1 MSTPILTLN
10 DGTKI
15 PQLGLGV
22 WKMPDD
28 EAPGIILSALN
39 AGYRHI
45 DTAAAYG
52 NEAGVGRGIA
62 ESDVPREEIF
72 VTSKLW
78 NDRQGYD
85 AALRAFDET
94 MDKLGFDTLDL
105 YLIHWPMPAQDQYV
119 DSWKALIRLREEGR
133 IRAIG
138 VSNFLPDHLERLI
151 EETGEAPAINQIE
164 LHPYFQQ
171 AKQREVHEKLGI
183 ATECWSPLGQG
194 EALSDA
200 ILTEIASRYGKS
212 AAQVILRWQIQLGL
226 VTIPKSSNHDR
237 MRENISIFD
246 FELTEAEMAQIKDL
260 DSVEGRIG
268 PDPATAK
275 F

>member
-94 MDKLGFDTLDL
+94 MGKLGFDTLDL

-200 ILTEIASRYGKS
+200 ILTEVASRYGKS

-226 VTIPKSSNHDR
+226 VTIPKSYNHDR

-260 DSVEGRIG
+260 DSAEGRIG

>member
-1 MSTPILTLN
+1 MSVPTLTLN

-62 ESDVPREEIF
+62 QSDVPREEIF

-78 NDRQGYD
+78 NDRQGFD
-85 AALRAFDET
+85 EALRAFDET
-94 MDKLGFDTLDL
+94 MGKLGFDYLDL
-105 YLIHWPMPAQDQYV
+105 YLIHWPMPHRDRYV
-119 DSWKALIRLREEGR
+119 ESWKALIRLREEGR
-133 IRAIG
+133 IRTIG

-151 EETGEAPAINQIE
+151 DETGEAPAINQIE
-164 LHPYFQQ
+164 LHPCFQQ
-171 AKQREVHEKLGI
+171 ASQRQVHAKLGI

-194 EALSDA
+194 EALSDP

-212 AAQVILRWQIQLGL
+212 AAQVILRWQVQLGL
-226 VTIPKSSNHDR
+226 VTIPKSANHDR

-246 FELTEAEMAQIKDL
+246 FELTEAEMAQIKGL
-260 DSVEGRIG
+260 DSADGRIG
-268 PDPATAK
+268 PDPATAD

>member
-94 MDKLGFDTLDL
+94 MSKLGFDTLDL

-260 DSVEGRIG
+260 DSAEGRIG

>member
-1 MSTPILTLN
+1 MSVPTLTLN
-10 DGTKI
+10 DGIKI

-22 WKMPDD
+22 WKMDD
-28 EAPGIILSALN
+28 ADAPAIIENALD

-62 ESDVPREEIF
+62 QSGVAREDIF

-85 AALRAFDET
+85 ETKRAFDET
-94 MDKLGFDTLDL
+94 MGKLGFDYLDL
-105 YLIHWPMPAQDQYV
+105 YLIHWPMPAKDKYV
-119 DSWKALIRLREEGR
+119 EAWKALIELRDAGR

-164 LHPYFQQ
+164 LHPRFQQ
-171 AKQREVHEKLGI
+171 AAQREVHEKLGI
-183 ATECWSPLGQG
+183 TTECWSPLGQG
-194 EALSDA
+194 EALSNP
-200 ILTEIASRYGKS
+200 ILTEIAARYGKS
-212 AAQVILRWQIQLGL
+212 AAQVTLSWQIQLGC
-226 VTIPKSSNHDR
+226 VTIPKSANHER
-237 MRENISIFD
+237 MRENIDVFD
-246 FELTEAEMAQIKDL
+246 FELTEGEMAQIKDI
-260 DSVEGRIG
+260 DSAEGRIG
-268 PDPATAK
+268 PDPATAD

>member
-1 MSTPILTLN
+1 MSVPTLTLN
-10 DGTKI
+10 DGIKI

-22 WKMPDD
+22 WKMEDAETPR
-28 EAPGIILSALN
+28 IIRNALD

-52 NEAGVGRGIA
+52 NEVGVGRGVA
-62 ESDVPREEIF
+62 DSDVAREDIF

-85 AALRAFDET
+85 ETKLAFDET
-94 MDKLGFDTLDL
+94 LDKLGFDYLDL
-105 YLIHWPMPAQDQYV
+105 YLIHWPMPAKDKYV
-119 DSWKALIRLREEGR
+119 ETWRAMIELRDAGR

-164 LHPYFQQ
+164 LHPRFQQ
-171 AKQREVHEKLGI
+171 ADQRAAHEKLGI
-183 ATECWSPLGQG
+183 TTECWSPLGQG
-194 EALSDA
+194 EALA
-200 ILTEIASRYGKS
+200 NPILTEIAARHGVS
-212 AAQVILRWQIQLGL
+212 AAQVTLRWQIQLGL
-226 VTIPKSSNHDR
+226 VTIPKSANHER
-237 MRENISIFD
+237 MRENIDVFD
-246 FELTEAEMAQIKDL
+246 FELSEREMAQIKQIDTAA
-260 DSVEGRIG
+260 GRIG
-268 PDPATAK
+268 PNPATAD

>member
-1 MSTPILTLN
+1 MSVPTLTLN
-10 DGTKI
+10 DGIKI

-22 WKMPDD
+22 WKMDD
-28 EAPGIILSALN
+28 ADAPAIIENALD

-62 ESDVPREEIF
+62 QSAVAREDIF

-85 AALRAFDET
+85 ETKRAFDET
-94 MDKLGFDTLDL
+94 MGKLGFDYLDL
-105 YLIHWPMPAQDQYV
+105 YLIHWPMPTKDKYV
-119 DSWKALIRLREEGR
+119 ETWKALIELRDAGR

-164 LHPYFQQ
+164 LHPRFQQ
-171 AKQREVHEKLGI
+171 AAQREVHEKLGI
-183 ATECWSPLGQG
+183 TTECWSPLGQG
-194 EALSDA
+194 EALSNP
-200 ILTEIASRYGKS
+200 ILTEIAARYGKS
-212 AAQVILRWQIQLGL
+212 AAQVTLRWQIQLGC
-226 VTIPKSSNHDR
+226 VTIPKSANHER
-237 MRENISIFD
+237 MRENIDVFD
-246 FELTEAEMAQIKDL
+246 FELTEDEMAQIKDI
-260 DSVEGRIG
+260 DSAEGRIG
-268 PDPATAK
+268 PDPATAD

>member
-94 MDKLGFDTLDL
+94 MGKLGFDTLDL

-200 ILTEIASRYGKS
+200 ILTEVASRYGKS

-260 DSVEGRIG
+260 DSAEGRIG

>member
-237 MRENISIFD
+237 IRENISIFD

-260 DSVEGRIG
+260 DSAEGRIG

>member
-183 ATECWSPLGQG
+183 VTECWSPLGQG

-246 FELTEAEMAQIKDL
+246 FELTEAEMAQIKGL
-260 DSVEGRIG
+260 DSAEGRIG

>member
-1 MSTPILTLN
+1 MTVPTITLN
-10 DGTKI
+10 DGTRI

-22 WKMPDD
+22 WKMEDG
-28 EAPGIILSALN
+28 AVSGIIRSALG

-62 ESDVPREEIF
+62 ECDLPREEIF

-78 NDRQGYD
+78 NDKQGYD
-85 AALRAFDET
+85 AALRGFDET
-94 MDKLGFDTLDL
+94 MGKLGLDRLDL
-105 YLIHWPMPAQDQYV
+105 YLIHWPMPHQGLYV
-119 DSWKALIRLREEGR
+119 ETWKALIRLREEGR
-133 IRAIG
+133 VRAIG

-164 LHPYFQQ
+164 LHPRFQQ
-171 AKQREVHEKLGI
+171 AAQREVHRKLGI

-194 EALSDA
+194 EALAHPDLKRIGA
-200 ILTEIASRYGKS
+200 RYAKS
-212 AAQVILRWQIQLGL
+212 PAQVILRWQMQLGC
-226 VTIPKSSNHDR
+226 VSIPKSANHER
-237 MRENISIFD
+237 LRENISIFD
-246 FELTEAEMAQIKDL
+246 FELTEEEMAQIKEL
-260 DSVEGRIG
+260 DAGEGRIG
-268 PDPATAK
+268 PDPATAR

>member
-94 MDKLGFDTLDL
+94 MDKLGVDTLDL

-194 EALSDA
+194 EALSDP

-212 AAQVILRWQIQLGL
+212 AAQVILRWQVQLGL

-237 MRENISIFD
+237 IRENISIFD

-260 DSVEGRIG
+260 DSAEGRIG

>member
-260 DSVEGRIG
+260 DSAEGRIG

>member
-94 MDKLGFDTLDL
+94 MDKLGVDTLDL

-212 AAQVILRWQIQLGL
+212 AAQVILRWQVQLGL

-237 MRENISIFD
+237 IRENISIFD

-260 DSVEGRIG
+260 DSAEGRIG